1 MLHRLVN
8 FFRRHATPTTDP
20 VHLANV
26 YISGAVT
33 EIGREVVDYCT
44 INKTRIS
51 GALSAIS
58 SVALGYE
65 GIRSQNPVLITA
77 AAVSLGA
84 DAILIR
90 YGDPIRD
97 AGDHNPQD
105 KHFEWKDATNFR
117 DYPHET
123 STIGYTAQ
131 STVMAL
137 ADIGSGNLNASMG
150 YLAAGATDLMGS
162 AITFFVREKENPT
175 QKFKNAVLN
184 LPGIK
189 QIANLAETR
198 TNLTAGL
205 VSVTGLGYLTLTD
218 LAKNNWSVETSAP
231 ILTFTAATLGS
242 EVFYW
247 FAEKRGHVR
256 EELEEKGIINNEIN
270 DDEISIDEPGMA
282 KDI

>member
-1 MLHRLVN
+1 MLHRLLN
-8 FFRRHATPTTDP
+8 FFQRHATPTSDP
-20 VHLANV
+20 IHQANV
-26 YISGAVT
+26 YVSGAIS
-33 EIGREVVDYCT
+33 EIGRGIVDFAS

-58 SVALGYE
+58 SIALGYE
-65 GIRSQNPVLITA
+65 GVRSHNPVLITA
-77 AAVSLGA
+77 AAAALSA

-97 AGDHNPQD
+97 ADDHNPQD
-105 KHFEWKDATNFR
+105 KHFEWKDSINFK

-123 STIGYTAQ
+123 STIGYTVQ
-131 STVMAL
+131 SAVMAA
-137 ADIGSGNLNASMG
+137 ADIGTGTLNTSMG

-198 TNLTAGL
+198 TNLAAGL
-205 VSVTGLGYLTLTD
+205 ISVTGLGYLTVTD

-231 ILTFTAATLGS
+231 ILTFSLATLGS

-256 EELEEKGIINNEIN
+256 EELEEKGIINN
-270 DDEISIDEPGMA
+270 DISVDEPGMA
-282 KDI
+282 RDI

>member
-1 MLHRLVN
+1 MLHHLVDI
-8 FFRRHATPTTDP
+8 FRKHAAPTPDLL
-20 VHLANV
+20 HQMNHIA
-26 YISGAVT
+26 SGVLVDAGRAV
-33 EIGREVVDYCT
+33 GDFCS

-65 GIRSQNPVLITA
+65 GVRSQNPVLITSALA
-77 AAVSLGA
+77 ALSA

-97 AGDHNPQD
+97 ADDHNPQD
-105 KHFEWKDATNFR
+105 KKFEWKDSVNFK

-131 STVMAL
+131 SAVMAA
-137 ADIGSGNLNASMG
+137 ADIGSGNLNTSMG
-150 YLAAGATDLMGS
+150 YLVAGATDLMGS

-175 QKFKNAVLN
+175 EKFKNAVLN

-198 TNLTAGL
+198 TNLSAGL
-205 VSVTGLGYLTLTD
+205 ISITGLGYLTVTD

-231 ILTFTAATLGS
+231 ILTFSIATLGS

-256 EELEEKGIINNEIN
+256 EELEEKGIINN
-270 DDEISIDEPGMA
+270 DIDIEQPGMA
-282 KDI
+282 RDI

>member
-1 MLHRLVN
+1 MNHIASGVLVDAG
-8 FFRRHATPTTDP
+8 R
-20 VHLANV
+20 
-26 YISGAVT
+26 AV
-33 EIGREVVDYCT
+33 GDFCS

-65 GIRSQNPVLITA
+65 GVRSQNPVLITSALA
-77 AAVSLGA
+77 ALSA

-97 AGDHNPQD
+97 ADDHNPQD
-105 KHFEWKDATNFR
+105 KKFEWKDSVNFK

-131 STVMAL
+131 SAVMAA
-137 ADIGSGNLNASMG
+137 ADIGSGNLNTSMG
-150 YLAAGATDLMGS
+150 YLVAGATDLMGS

-175 QKFKNAVLN
+175 EKFKNAVLN

-198 TNLTAGL
+198 TNLAAGL
-205 VSVTGLGYLTLTD
+205 ISITGLGYLTVTD

-231 ILTFTAATLGS
+231 ILTFSIATLGS

-256 EELEEKGIINNEIN
+256 EELEEKGIINN
-270 DDEISIDEPGMA
+270 DIDIEQPGMA
-282 KDI
+282 RDI